1 MIHCLWGL
9 NCQTASHS
17 RAMLV
22 EGRECSLAF
31 RTFKRWV
38 VGGSVYPK
46 YVDKQS
52 CLSYNRYLLDIVEH
66 IGLTETDI
74 EYVGRG
80 RRFDS
85 FILNFSGVFNN
96 IKFGKISC

>member
-1 MIHCLWGL
+1 
-9 NCQTASHS
+9 
-17 RAMLV
+17 MLV